1 MATDRHTGQKMAVKE
16 VLLDTTEEGEK
27 RAPLCV
33 DREVSLYRTDLRIRL
48 PRMSTSHLVSIG
60 LAIAWFVERHRP
72 GPPLLALEEIHSLR
86 DEVART
92 REAVLQLEEASGSCS
107 VQLWVQSWLLRLS
120 GLADLLLVGL
130 LLWVWFST
138 RARAAPAPESS
149 AEALCDQS
157 PGIGSGLIS
166 ERLSETSLGSS
177 SSTSPT
183 SRPASA
189 QMADLTLDISEIQI
203 VVHYPGDPGGFD
215 WHHRVLLHRI
225 EGGRWI
231 TLTPDLELQ
240 RHDLSVQNHRV
251 LDRAAPFPADI
262 AALIY
267 AHDPIGRAALSN
279 FRRQAQI
286 QASILGESAV
296 IDSEASQWVVA
307 ESTHS
312 DFGRTVDAALLA
324 NEATGLAFTMKGVI
338 ILEGEEVFVERV
350 MISDLDA
357 WKRKR
362 GLEAAD
368 VRLLGDHRD
377 ASGKKVLG
385 LRQAVPL
392 MKCPVDPEF
401 PIQGARAAK
410 EFHEAVSLTTEGFL
424 TYHSEWVR
432 LSGANRKTSSVHI
445 HRAICEAL
453 RLMHSFDQLDVSAL
467 AVGEHLTRWVIQTEL
482 AVERNPAAPDFS
494 GLDIVSG
501 TAQLPD
507 GRAATTKFSEWGAAI
522 EETETMAA
530 APMMLWRGK
539 VAFFLGGAT
548 PRMMSGP
555 TPTSSAD
562 AWAEFGV
569 RGLSPH
575 RKHGDPFPLPRLS
588 SSSSSPGTPPFTRLH
603 RRVDA
608 ALRSLNN
615 LAAIPFVPS
624 SSAPPPLTSVQEW
637 MMGDIWRRVAMYG
650 ECPAEVTEASSLGD
664 LCRRA
669 NLYSQEACHLVDTD
683 LGKIKI
689 LRRRLQ
695 PQDARDLAPP
705 ETKCY
710 LDKFNVLVERTPEE
724 LEGLR
729 DTGNLVEPYWDPR
742 LRRDRLLRLQLYR
755 ALFEANL
762 LTFRRRRKA
771 RVGFFT
777 VRKKDTDQQRL
788 IIDAR
793 QANSCHRPPPTT
805 RLATPAGMTNLDLS
819 PGTLESDGF
828 GGYLGEA
835 CVTGEAGDVGDCF
848 YNFTVPA
855 LAAWFCTDDDFDQA
869 ELADLGIHVDAV
881 YDDEADKELPLRA
894 HERVYAA
901 FKGVP
906 MGWSWAL
913 YIANEVVNHQV
924 SFTSTR
930 PGKDEIRDRAPPPP
944 LLPGRPVVGTYVDN
958 IHTFG
963 GYKGEAGDRMK
974 AIADRFAL
982 LGIPFEVDD
991 VEGQGWMH
999 SLGLRFDFGDRCTA
1013 RSKTTRAW
1021 SLWMA
1026 TRGLLRRRRVSG
1038 RLLRVWLGLTN
1049 FHFQLARPGLSA
1061 LSATYK
1067 FAVEHLDRRAPL
1079 WASVRSELRDVLGL
1093 IFLVEVDMSA
1103 PLCTEVH
1110 VGDSSDRGY
1119 ALMSTASSHKEVRK
1133 ALQHHER
1140 WRFKQSTE
1148 PLPSPLFDYTGTS
1161 TPGYAGQTPSAGLGR
1176 TTQFGKELAAA
1187 WDSALRDPLFKRRRD
1202 KLLGPSTDVEKTV
1215 IEGPPIPALAGSWD
1229 DPQRWTLVTAKPW
1242 KNIKEHINFKEARVC
1257 LMSLRRLCRTSRNLG
1272 TTALTIT
1279 DNLVS
1284 ALAFEKGRSGSRPL
1298 NNLCRRAAAYQLA
1311 GRIQWRL
1318 RHIESKR
1325 NVADAPSR
1333 WFGPDLPRPHTRHV
1347 VPASSAPIWERF
1359 ASTEPDLLHDRRDC
1373 GGHGTQG
1380 SHCRADSFEL
1390 GRGLRPLGLGERVRE
1405 SPGTERGL
1413 LAPRHF
1419 LELFSGTGRLTA
1431 AVQRVGLRVLPD
1443 FEIGKGS
1450 CFDLTCP
1457 ETQELIFN
1465 MIRNRV
1471 VWCVHLGTPCTVWSR
1486 ARHNIQN
1493 VRRARQKEA
1502 MGVAAALFS
1511 ACVVR
1516 ECLAAGVHFII
1527 ENPQTSRLWEFGP
1540 IRDIFLNKH
1549 VCFFTFHTCA
1559 WGTPYKKPT
1568 SMLTDL
1574 HSLSSLARRCPGG
1587 HVHER
1592 LKGSVM
1598 SIVDGKLQSCNRTIA
1613 AGAYPE
1619 SLCAA
1624 WAQLLKDAAPPGAT
1638 GTTSPET
1645 VLSFLHGV
1653 EAAARRAHRPHDADT
1668 DEDLRAGHQGQDSYK
1683 FLRGAKRYLQT
1694 HPVIFGHFTAKDIA
1708 RLAGYKKFD
1717 DYPEK
1722 TRKAQD
1728 DTRGGKPSSTPT
1740 YYKHVREF
1748 EAWARAHGHRVTNK
1762 TLDRLVTLYLNF
1774 LEEDDEVQPSNGAY
1788 VIYGLQLLRNMGPKQ
1803 EFLANSK
1810 EALNGWKKLQPGGM
1824 RLPVP
1829 EEFIYDLGFL
1839 ALQQQRGDL
1848 AFALSLQYDTYLRP
1862 SELLGLT
1869 VDHVGY
1875 PAGGRYNKWSL
1886 VIAPSALGERTK
1898 QGTSDDSVMIADMAD
1913 RRWLS
1918 DAMGLYVGRCKHE
1931 LFPGVTLSFYERWCE
1946 KSCKQLGYRSTCI
1959 MPHILRHSGASN
1971 DMFHKRR
1978 SLNEIQKRGR
1988 WQARKSVTRYE
1999 KHALLLKRWEQAS
2012 PKRVNSIRR
2021 QSQSFGPALVRY
2033 LKSSER

>member
-1 MATDRHTGQKMAVKE
+1 
-16 VLLDTTEEGEK
+16 
-27 RAPLCV
+27 
-33 DREVSLYRTDLRIRL
+33 
-48 PRMSTSHLVSIG
+48 
-60 LAIAWFVERHRP
+60 
-72 GPPLLALEEIHSLR
+72 
-86 DEVART
+86 
-92 REAVLQLEEASGSCS
+92 
-107 VQLWVQSWLLRLS
+107 
-120 GLADLLLVGL
+120 
-130 LLWVWFST
+130 
-138 RARAAPAPESS
+138 
-149 AEALCDQS
+149 
-157 PGIGSGLIS
+157 
-166 ERLSETSLGSS
+166 
-177 SSTSPT
+177 
-183 SRPASA
+183 
-189 QMADLTLDISEIQI
+189 MADLTLDISEIQI

-240 RHDLSVQNHRV
+240 RHDLSIQNHRV

-362 GLEAAD
+362 DLEAAD

-392 MKCPVDPEF
+392 MKCPMDPEF

-467 AVGEHLTRWVIQTEL
+467 AMGEHLTRWVIQTEL

-507 GRAATTKFSEWGAAI
+507 GRAATTKFSEWVSARLKERGAAI
-522 EETETMAA
+522 EETETMAEA
-530 APMMLWRGK
+530 K
-539 VAFFLGGAT
+539 ET
-548 PRMMSGP
+548 
-555 TPTSSAD
+555 
-562 AWAEFGV
+562 V
-569 RGLSPH
+569 RRPELL
-575 RKHGDPFPLPRLS
+575 R
-588 SSSSSPGTPPFTRLH
+588 
-603 RRVDA
+603 A
-608 ALRSLNN
+608 ALER
-615 LAAIPFVPS
+615 
-624 SSAPPPLTSVQEW
+624 

-835 CVTGEAGDVGDCF
+835 CVTSEAGDVGDCF

-906 MGWSWAL
+906 MG
-913 YIANEVVNHQV
+913 E
-924 SFTSTR
+924 
-930 PGKDEIRDRAPPPP
+930 PPPTS
-944 LLPGRPVVGTYVDN
+944 LLDG
-958 IHTFG
+958 FS
-963 GYKGEAGDRMK
+963 GD
-974 AIADRFAL
+974 FATSRDGL
-982 LGIPFEVDD
+982 APIFLDLIPDMLCL
-991 VEGQGWMH
+991 QAR
-999 SLGLRFDFGDRCTA
+999 LRFGN
-1013 RSKTTRAW
+1013 
-1021 SLWMA
+1021 
-1026 TRGLLRRRRVSG
+1026 V
-1038 RLLRVWLGLTN
+1038 
-1049 FHFQLARPGLSA
+1049 
-1061 LSATYK
+1061 
-1067 FAVEHLDRRAPL
+1067 
-1079 WASVRSELRDVLGL
+1079 
-1093 IFLVEVDMSA
+1093 
-1103 PLCTEVH
+1103 
-1110 VGDSSDRGY
+1110 
-1119 ALMSTASSHKEVRK
+1119 
-1133 ALQHHER
+1133 
-1140 WRFKQSTE
+1140 
-1148 PLPSPLFDYTGTS
+1148 
-1161 TPGYAGQTPSAGLGR
+1161 
-1176 TTQFGKELAAA
+1176 
-1187 WDSALRDPLFKRRRD
+1187 
-1202 KLLGPSTDVEKTV
+1202 
-1215 IEGPPIPALAGSWD
+1215 
-1229 DPQRWTLVTAKPW
+1229 
-1242 KNIKEHINFKEARVC
+1242 
-1257 LMSLRRLCRTSRNLG
+1257 LRRLSLIFYMIDVIAEDMAPRARIAEPTVGTS
-1272 TTALTIT
+1272 
-1279 DNLVS
+1279 
-1284 ALAFEKGRSGSRPL
+1284 P
-1298 NNLCRRAAAYQLA
+1298 
-1311 GRIQWRL
+1311 
-1318 RHIESKR
+1318 
-1325 NVADAPSR
+1325 
-1333 WFGPDLPRPHTRHV
+1333 LPRTFL
-1347 VPASSAPIWERF
+1347 W
-1359 ASTEPDLLHDRRDC
+1359 
-1373 GGHGTQG
+1373 HGA
-1380 SHCRADSFEL
+1380 ADS
-1390 GRGLRPLGLGERVRE
+1390 R
-1405 SPGTERGL
+1405 
-1413 LAPRHF
+1413 
-1419 LELFSGTGRLTA
+1419 
-1431 AVQRVGLRVLPD
+1431 
-1443 FEIGKGS
+1443 
-1450 CFDLTCP
+1450 
-1457 ETQELIFN
+1457 
-1465 MIRNRV
+1465 
-1471 VWCVHLGTPCTVWSR
+1471 CT
-1486 ARHNIQN
+1486 
-1493 VRRARQKEA
+1493 
-1502 MGVAAALFS
+1502 
-1511 ACVVR
+1511 
-1516 ECLAAGVHFII
+1516 AGVHFII

-1549 VCFFTFHTCA
+1549 VCFFTFHT
-1559 WGTPYKKPT
+1559 W
-1568 SMLTDL
+1568 
-1574 HSLSSLARRCPGG
+1574 G

-1598 SIVDGKLQSCNRTIA
+1598 SIVD
-1613 AGAYPE
+1613 
-1619 SLCAA
+1619 
-1624 WAQLLKDAAPPGAT
+1624 GAT

-1668 DEDLRAGHQGQDSYK
+1668 DEDLRAGHKGQDSYK

-1717 DYPEK
+1717 DDPEK

-1740 YYKHVREF
+1740 SSSFEGTQKTLDRYYKHVREF
-1748 EAWARAHGHRVTNK
+1748 EAWARAHGHR
-1762 TLDRLVTLYLNF
+1762 
-1774 LEEDDEVQPSNGAY
+1774 DDEVQPSNGAY
-1788 VIYGLQLLRNMGPKQ
+1788 VIYGLQLLRNIGPKQ
-1803 EFLANSK
+1803 ESSSTTSAS
-1810 EALNGWKKLQPGGM
+1810 W
-1824 RLPVP
+1824 
-1829 EEFIYDLGFL
+1829 
-1839 ALQQQRGDL
+1839 QQQRGDL

-1875 PAGGRYNKWSL
+1875 PAG
-1886 VIAPSALGERTK
+1886 ERTK

-1918 DAMGLYVGRCKHE
+1918 DAMELYVGKCKHE

-1946 KSCKQLGYRSTCI
+1946 KSCKQLGSRSTCI

-1971 DMFHKRR
+1971 DMFHNRR

-2021 QSQSFGPALVRY
+2021 QSQSFGPALVCY